1 MFFLK
6 ILVSGIVGG
15 VVCLAVWLGIGF
27 LFLGVETIAEYFG
40 FDIRLG
46 KIIDWRISL
55 GIGGFLG
62 VASFLFILWKLR
74 NWGSKKFCAWCGEKS
89 GLTKEKEYEGKYVWD
104 YPNADGSE
112 DKRIKDNFQRAN
124 YLTFWRCKKCSAL
137 TQFQH
142 DMAINPSSS
151 QELIT
156 VMLTEDGEG
165 ERTAKDWAGK
175 GVHSVSGVR
184 E

>member
-15 VVCLAVWLGIGF
+15 VVFVILEIGIVLLMAQVIEFVEYLFDYVWDRKTSYLPEMSLYISGF
-27 LFLGVETIAEYFG
+27 F
-40 FDIRLG
+40 
-46 KIIDWRISL
+46 
-55 GIGGFLG
+55 G

-89 GLTKEKEYEGKYVWD
+89 GLTKEKEYEGNYLWD

-112 DKRIKDNFQRAN
+112 DKRIKDNFQKAN
-124 YLTFWRCKKCSAL
+124 YRTFWRCKKCSAL

-175 GVHSVSGVR
+175 GVHLVSAVR
-184 E
+184 